1 MSANLS
7 QSQLS
12 FKGFN
17 NPKKWTLKK
26 TNPKTPL
33 PWWEGIKGRGIR
45 MVIMHPHPSPLPS
58 RERGNWM
65 ESMSILGTI

>member
-1 MSANLS
+1 
-7 QSQLS
+7 
-12 FKGFN
+12 
-17 NPKKWTLKK
+17 LKK
-26 TNPKTPL
+26 TNHETPL
-33 PWWEGIKGRGIR
+33 PWWEGIKGRGIK